1 MSLYRCSLFL
11 LACLTPCFGKE
22 LIYLTSGFT
31 LEVESHTAT
40 DQRLLCTTTTG
51 TLEFQLSDVA
61 RIEVLPAT
69 VAPPPL
75 KGSAPGSVMSAND
88 LLAKAATD
96 QGLPPELVRSV
107 AKIESGFHQ
116 DAVSAKG
123 AIGLMQLMPG
133 TAAQLGVRADRAEEN
148 AQGGAKY
155 LRDLLLRYHYD
166 SVLALAAYNA
176 GACAVDKYRGV
187 PPYAET
193 RQYVLKVLREYEREH
208 KLQSVTAV
216 ASGFASAGV
225 NK

>member
-1 MSLYRCSLFL
+1 MSFYRCSLLL
-11 LACLTPCFGKE
+11 LACLASCSGRE

-40 DQRLLCTTTTG
+40 DQGLLCTTATG
-51 TLEFQLSDVA
+51 TLEFQLSDVV
-61 RIEVLPAT
+61 RIEVLPGDASP
-69 VAPPPL
+69 AAA
-75 KGSAPGSVMSAND
+75 KSFAAGKEMSANE

-96 QGLPPELVRSV
+96 EGLPPELVRSV

-116 DAVSAKG
+116 NAVSAKG

-166 SVLALAAYNA
+166 SALALAAYNA
-176 GACAVDKYRGV
+176 GAGAVDKYRGV

-193 RQYVLKVLREYEREH
+193 RQYVLKVLREYEREY
-208 KLQSVTAV
+208 KVGQEAPRP
-216 ASGFASAGV
+216 AQ
-225 NK
+225 